1 MKTQK
6 STVQFLGEMFS
17 IQQNKMWKAS
27 PISHYRLTHPSENMI
42 FFILTWKHVLKEY
55 IDQWNMKMPTTTIC
69 HKWNSQQLSE
79 FMNATNFI
87 YIHKLLL
94 STIYF
99 ECELVKGKPTAF
111 FMEFIVH
118 LWKLERVRKY
128 CFIISFL
135 NVDIWFQIAL
145 WKFGELF
152 MAFGV
157 PYFFAVISKKIYSG
171 ICLIHSPHQNLSRF
185 AQKNNSFS

>member
-1 MKTQK
+1 MKSITYFTLSFDSPFREYDIFYTYMKTC
-6 STVQFLGEMFS
+6 
-17 IQQNKMWKAS
+17 
-27 PISHYRLTHPSENMI
+27 SEGIHWSMKYENAYNDNMS
-42 FFILTWKHVLKEY
+42 
-55 IDQWNMKMPTTTIC
+55 
-69 HKWNSQQLSE
+69 KWNSQQLSE

-99 ECELVKGKPTAF
+99 ECELVKEKPTAF

-171 ICLIHSPHQNLSRF
+171 IRLIHSPHQNLSRF